1 MSKRRYTVLR
11 LRQKL
16 QDYYDKMV
24 ENLALGKY
32 SRVPKEFQ
40 PVLKPELDEA
50 LKKVLTRLKELKYLN
65 DTDYAKDFIEGRTLS
80 SRPRGK
86 FMLRRELK
94 TKGIHPE
101 LIEKILDETELD
113 EEAIATET
121 LKKRMKLFEKHPPRK
136 QKEKAMR
143 FLASRGFKFDSI
155 YKAVQSCYNDRSSIS
170 E

>member
-1 MSKRRYTVLR
+1 
-11 LRQKL
+11 
-16 QDYYDKMV
+16 MV